1 MGIHSKCTGG
11 DASITNL
18 AWFLRPNFNYMVPVL
33 VPLYILLC
41 IIYSFGIKFYL
52 KKKKK
57 EKKEKEKKRH
67 DHL

>member
-1 MGIHSKCTGG
+1 
-11 DASITNL
+11 
-18 AWFLRPNFNYMVPVL
+18 MVPVL

-57 EKKEKEKKRH
+57 KKEKKKK
-67 DHL
+67 DMTTCNNPAYNNNKLKSDY